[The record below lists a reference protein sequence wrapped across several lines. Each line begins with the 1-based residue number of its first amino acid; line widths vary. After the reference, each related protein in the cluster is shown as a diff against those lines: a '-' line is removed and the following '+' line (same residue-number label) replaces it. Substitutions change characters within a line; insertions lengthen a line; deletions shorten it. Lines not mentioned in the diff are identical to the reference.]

1 MNGNRIALKWAAP
14 GWLLLVAV
22 IVGLAL
28 RQGPVF
34 DSSILSLL
42 PESEQQ
48 PLVQAATEQ
57 MSEEFSQRL
66 ILVVSGENEQ
76 GLRAAVADM
85 AEGLAQLPE
94 IARVYWRVGDADVA
108 SMREQLYPYRFSVID
123 AGVRSYCSRGRIS
136 NCAIA
141 HWRGFMAPC
150 QAVVARLSKTRSDF
164 ISKAL

>member
-57 MSEEFSQRL
+57 MSEEFSRRL
-66 ILVVSGENEQ
+66 ILVVSG
-76 GLRAAVADM
+76 
-85 AEGLAQLPE
+85 
-94 IARVYWRVGDADVA
+94 
-108 SMREQLYPYRFSVID
+108 
-123 AGVRSYCSRGRIS
+123 
-136 NCAIA
+136 
-141 HWRGFMAPC
+141 
-150 QAVVARLSKTRSDF
+150 
-164 ISKAL
+164 